1 MTQHFECITEFSKDY
16 LVRENKDS
24 KIVLHTS
31 YDDEDNF
38 NKYAKQSLEI
48 DNDAKRRAKDEAISI
63 HIITAKLKTRLNIL
77 YERQIC
83 AFYGK
88 PDFIIRLGRNLYLMV
103 STTRALFHDKPIRKN
118 GRSLLYPDTP
128 KTPAEFTQKEADR
141 LMKKKLIGLSICQN
155 NLECLV
161 DEVVDD
167 KHIVIPILHI
177 LSPNRVNALMCIGS
191 YNKILKENDID
202 KIKLNRI
209 KIVISHIE
217 HHETLL

>member
-1 MTQHFECITEFSKDY
+1 MTHHFECITEFSKDY

-24 KIVLHTS
+24 KIILHTS
-31 YDDEDNF
+31 YDDEDDF

-63 HIITAKLKTRLNIL
+63 HIITSKLKTRLNIL

-103 STTRALFHDKPIRKN
+103 STTRALCHDKTTRKN
-118 GRSLLYPDTP
+118 GRSLLYPETP
-128 KTPAEFTQKEADR
+128 KSPAEFTQKEADR

-191 YNKILKENDID
+191 YAKIFSENDID
-202 KIKLNRI
+202 KINLNRI

-217 HHETLL
+217 HHKTLL